1 MELWKTGLLDKFISE
16 FNIPNAEECF
26 SKKKSSTKEV
36 PIKFVD
42 LTGAFLILGI
52 GLGAGILCFLIELI
66 FGKYRKEM
74 KLMKDKAPPRPAV
87 KKNNPP
93 PAQPPRPQV
102 QQATIETVKNDGKPQ
117 LIRQQ
122 NVQEKEELEVVELK

>member
-1 MELWKTGLLDKFISE
+1 MLKRLDF
-16 FNIPNAEECF
+16 
-26 SKKKSSTKEV
+26 
-36 PIKFVD
+36 
-42 LTGAFLILGI
+42 
-52 GLGAGILCFLIELI
+52 GILYSQRRKTERSI